1 MNNVK
6 LDSHSVVNDTTLI
19 VAANSTSHCSL
30 SLYLLPDLN
39 DTLKKHREM
48 TTMAKVKGIKLV
60 RRYRTLT
67 IMKEIA
73 KEAAFEYVEYKKTFN
88 ELFEFWNQKV
98 SDNILSYENNSE
110 LDIAYEIR
118 NKIYSMFHGN
128 KKLSI
133 YIEKANRINE
143 MLETVKSAKA
153 ESNGLTLYY

>member
-6 LDSHSVVNDTTLI
+6 LDNHSVVNETTLI
-19 VAANSTSHCSL
+19 VTANSTSHCSL

-39 DTLKKHREM
+39 DTIKKHLEM
-48 TTMAKVKGIKLV
+48 TKIAKVKGIKLV

-73 KEAAFEYVEYKKTFN
+73 KEAVFEYVQYKKAFN
-88 ELFEFWNQKV
+88 DLFEFWNQKV
-98 SDNILSYENNSE
+98 HDNILSYKEKSE
-110 LDIAYEIR
+110 LDIAYEKR
-118 NKIYSMFHGN
+118 NNIYRMFNGN
-128 KKLSI
+128 QKLSI